1 MPAVRCG
8 GDKYEEEKMKMK
20 NKNKKGET
28 EL

>member
-1 MPAVRCG
+1 VRCG